1 MFPIIADLY
10 DQLSRMAISSDGN
23 NKDSEKEEFNHNM
36 LTHSQYYNEH
46 NNGYRIPSNTIPP
59 FVVVMI
65 ENVTNNPKINKRRVI
80 NIYET
85 DYNLILKFI

>member
-46 NNGYRIPSNTIPP
+46 NN
-59 FVVVMI
+59 
-65 ENVTNNPKINKRRVI
+65 
-80 NIYET
+80 
-85 DYNLILKFI
+85 